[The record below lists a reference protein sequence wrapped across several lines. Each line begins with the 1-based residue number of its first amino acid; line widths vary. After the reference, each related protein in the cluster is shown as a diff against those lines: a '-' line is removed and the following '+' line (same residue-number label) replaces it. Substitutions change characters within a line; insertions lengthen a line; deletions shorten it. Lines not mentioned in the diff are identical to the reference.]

1 MTLKNKIKY
10 FIKDFDFLR
19 AYNSPFKP
27 LKLKFY
33 CGKIALGTPYF
44 FPRKWVKA
52 TPERAHQATL
62 DYIKSTEEFN
72 KRNPEYTRSIR
83 PYDEI
88 FASKMNYSYA
98 VPKKIGFD
106 FVKLGWKTKWSDTD
120 FRFEW
125 APIWSFVF
133 FKWQIA
139 IIFKAP
145 EQNHY
150 WECWL
155 YYTHATDKTKSIRER
170 ITHAREGFPCI
181 WTSSSNGVE
190 TTTCYWDIILKSKY
204 SNDIKQYNR
213 DQKLKQIGIK

>member
-10 FIKDFDFLR
+10 FIKDLDFLR
-19 AYNSPFKP
+19 AYNSPFKAP
-27 LKLKFY
+27 KLKWY

-62 DYIKSTEEFN
+62 DSIKSTEEFN

-106 FVKLGWKTKWSDTD
+106 FVPLGWKTKWDSY
-120 FRFEW
+120 RHEW
-125 APIWSFVF
+125 NPMISFVF

-139 IIFKAP
+139 LMFIP
-145 EQNHY
+145 EHDMQY
-150 WECWL
+150 WESWL
-155 YYTHATDKTKSIRER
+155 YYTRETKGTTAER
-170 ITHAREGFPCI
+170 VAQCRKEAPQT
-181 WTSSSNGVE
+181 WTSHSEGKKE
-190 TTTCYWDIILKSKY
+190 TTDYYNLILKK
-204 SNDIKQYNR
+204 KW
-213 DQKLKQIGIK
+213 L